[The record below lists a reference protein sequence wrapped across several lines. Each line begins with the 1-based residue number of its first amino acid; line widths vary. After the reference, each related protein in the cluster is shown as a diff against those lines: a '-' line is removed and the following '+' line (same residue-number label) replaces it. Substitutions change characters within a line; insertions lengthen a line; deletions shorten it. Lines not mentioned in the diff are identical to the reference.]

1 MILLVSITN
10 IQYCALTHSFH
21 IHVQAMLVSMQ
32 DHEMLQAWCTD
43 ESEFQ
48 FSDLGKYASAL
59 LQDNR
64 KEEEERMRSVRVTR
78 SGAARRGIGGR
89 GETKTKTGE
98 NKLLLVYPFEVDE
111 AVLSG
116 SAAGLTELGGKLFG
130 LADGPP
136 ITETDDDV
144 TGDNKKRP
152 SRTHYVTICE
162 EDKERLQP
170 GHFLNDTLVDFWM
183 RWYV

>member
-1 MILLVSITN
+1 MILVSSTN
-10 IQYCALTHSFH
+10 IQHCALTLSFH
-21 IHVQAMLVSMQ
+21 IHFQAMLVSMQ

-48 FSDLGKYASAL
+48 FSDLEKYASAL

-64 KEEEERMRSVRVTR
+64 KEEEERMRSARVTR
-78 SGAARRGIGGR
+78 SSARRGTEGG
-89 GETKTKTGE
+89 GDSKTKKGE
-98 NKLLLVYPFEVDE
+98 NKLLLVFPFEVDE
-111 AVLSG
+111 AVLIG

-130 LADGPP
+130 LEDGPP
-136 ITETDDDV
+136 ITETYNNA
-144 TGDNKKRP
+144 TGDNKKPP

-170 GHFLNDTLVDFWM
+170 GQFLNDTLVDFWM